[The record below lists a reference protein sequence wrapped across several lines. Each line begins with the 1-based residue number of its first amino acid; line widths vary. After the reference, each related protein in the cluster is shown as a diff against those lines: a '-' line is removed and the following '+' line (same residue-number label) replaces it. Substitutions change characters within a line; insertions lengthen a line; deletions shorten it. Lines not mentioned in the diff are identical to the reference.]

1 VVASWNLKELGHTT
15 QRLSEACFYMVEIIA
30 HFDLVVI
37 QEIKSSVKDLEILLW
52 FLGDDWTSTRWY
64 CAGDRSVH
72 PA

>member
-1 VVASWNLKELGHTT
+1 MA
-15 QRLSEACFYMVEIIA
+15 EIIA

-52 FLGDDWTSTRWY
+52 FPGDDWTYTRWY
-64 CAGDRSVH
+64 CASDRSVH